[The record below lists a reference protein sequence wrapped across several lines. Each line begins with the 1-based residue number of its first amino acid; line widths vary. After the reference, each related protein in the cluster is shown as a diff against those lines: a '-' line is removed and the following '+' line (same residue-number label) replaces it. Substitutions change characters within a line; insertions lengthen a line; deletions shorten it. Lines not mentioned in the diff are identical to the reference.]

1 MTGIVSAQMALTLSL
16 GFLQQKSNAI
26 NWILETWVVELFG
39 FLFFVA
45 SLALVLIYPNR
56 RK

>member
-1 MTGIVSAQMALTLSL
+1 VTGIVSAQMALTLSL

-26 NWILETWVVELFG
+26 NWILETWFVELFG